1 MNHSALPTFFL
12 QALRVIP
19 AFFLLLG
26 LPATAGAT
34 EPNIIDYRY
43 LDETPQVTKK
53 GTLVYPETKRG
64 FTFEGYV
71 LLWVTLAEDGSV
83 YQVEILGTN
92 HPEYTD
98 SALNAVLNSSFTSPL
113 FKEER
118 VGTQF
123 PLSVRFSTE
132 EMLVGFPEVVD
143 YQILTGDSQLLP
155 SGDPLYPAPGFIEF
169 RTVPKDFV
177 ISEGVRETSSD
188 FQIDPHQS
196 ADSYFDFQDEILG
209 GPFPYTEVPVVTKFF
224 LPVFPLNKMI
234 SGKGREHVT
243 VSWVVDSSGFP
254 YDPVADPNTDPLY
267 ARSAEASVR
276 YWRFMP
282 GKLGGKP
289 TNAGL
294 AYPFLFDRFK
304 IDSDTKRLA
313 NQLLEG
319 KLDFHSPSQLDEPLH
334 ITVLQQVKYPRVKD
348 KAYGYAELKIHINE
362 AGHVFYPEIV
372 ETDNEYLA
380 WSALTAVAQWRFR
393 PPTVKGQ
400 PVKVVFRQRFEN

>member
-1 MNHSALPTFFL
+1 MPHLPSFSQTLPPARWFPLVLLLLTLAGGL
-12 QALRVIP
+12 QAV
-19 AFFLLLG
+19 
-26 LPATAGAT
+26 

-43 LDETPQVTKK
+43 LDETPQVLKQ
-53 GTLVYPETKRG
+53 GILVYPETKRG

-71 LLWVTLAEDGSV
+71 LLWVTLSEDGTV

-92 HPEYTD
+92 HPNYTE
-98 SALNAVLNSSFTSPL
+98 SAINAVLNSTFSSPL

-132 EMLVGFPEVVD
+132 EMLVGYPEVVD
-143 YQILTGDSQLLP
+143 YQVLVGNSQLLP
-155 SGDPLYPAPGFIEF
+155 TGEPLYPAPGFIEF

-188 FQIDPHQS
+188 FQVDPHES
-196 ADSYFDFQDEILG
+196 ATSYFDFKDEVLG
-209 GPFPYTEVPVVTKFF
+209 GPFPYMQVPVVTKFF
-224 LPVFPLNKMI
+224 FPIFPLNKMI
-234 SGKGREHVT
+234 SGKGRERVT

-254 YDPVADPNTDPLY
+254 YDPQADPDTDPLY

-282 GKLGGKP
+282 GELAGRP

-313 NQLLEG
+313 NRILEG
-319 KLDFHSPSQLDEPLH
+319 TIKFHSPSQLDDPLH
-334 ITVLQQVKYPRVKD
+334 LQVLQQVKYPRVAE
-348 KAYGYAELKIHINE
+348 KAHGYATIKIRVQE
-362 AGHVFYPEIV
+362 DGRVFFPEIV
-372 ETDNEYLA
+372 ETDNEHLA
-380 WSALTAVAQWRFR
+380 WSALTAVSQWRFR
-393 PPTVKGQ
+393 PPTVRGE
-400 PVKVVFRQRFEN
+400 PVKVVFKQRFEN